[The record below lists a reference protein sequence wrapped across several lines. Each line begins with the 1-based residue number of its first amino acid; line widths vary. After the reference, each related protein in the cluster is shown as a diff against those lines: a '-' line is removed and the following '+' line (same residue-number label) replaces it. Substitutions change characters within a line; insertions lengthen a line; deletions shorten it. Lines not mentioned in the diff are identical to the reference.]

1 MVGPPRPPFPSAPS
15 EPSLR
20 RLGTG
25 SSSGGDRPIRA
36 QVVVALVAL
45 IILLA
50 VPLYL
55 WRRPSTH
62 PVGSDAGAPTA
73 SAVAIVLPSALPP
86 IAIPAPFQPE
96 TVRTSAL
103 QRVRCGSSR
112 TKASNNVSCDALP
125 ALERM
130 FVEAVQKT
138 VECAPRNTKE
148 GTINFV
154 LEVDFAHK
162 TLHLFPGKSGEWHG
176 PSARRATK
184 CVEHAIGKPDLTAI
198 THNFSYYAMA
208 VMATY
213 PPTGGTSGAAPVATA
228 AVLVAPAYP
237 SASVPIGTSTATTT
251 LPTMPPVR

>member
-1 MVGPPRPPFPSAPS
+1 MVGQPRPPFPSAHS

-25 SSSGGDRPIRA
+25 NSPNSDRPIRA
-36 QVVVALVAL
+36 QLVVALVSL

-55 WRRPSTH
+55 WRRPSVH
-62 PVGSDAGAPTA
+62 MVAHDAGVPAATVLVTPP
-73 SAVAIVLPSALPP
+73 VPLPSAVQLG
-86 IAIPAPFQPE
+86 FQPE
-96 TVRTSAL
+96 AVRTGAL
-103 QRVRCGSSR
+103 QRVRCGSNR
-112 TKASNNVSCDALP
+112 QHATNNIACDALP
-125 ALERM
+125 AVERAL
-130 FVEAVQKT
+130 VEAIQKT
-138 VECAPRNTKE
+138 PDCAPKTAKE

-162 TLHLFPGKSGEWHG
+162 TLHVFPGRSGEWHG

-198 THNFSYYAMA
+198 THNYAYYALA

-213 PPTGGTSGAAPVATA
+213 PAGGDTNAAIARPPLPAAILSTIPMVEAAPTA
-228 AVLVAPAYP
+228 SMPVQAPP
-237 SASVPIGTSTATTT
+237 ASSFK
-251 LPTMPPVR
+251 